1 MQGRGKERKTSNISP
16 EGSEKHSFPRL
27 FASWAKK
34 RVRDE
39 REGREEG
46 ASFSAKTTSPV
57 PVLDTT
63 FTRRGWSIRERK
75 RVAVWT
81 RGGRKSGNG
90 GSKARNDSRLW
101 RVGSGSEDI
110 SSSPFHPVVDPDRRR
125 VRWPSVGGR
134 SGKNGWTETAVSSP
148 TPPTWQDRR
157 PCLLPNY
164 ERERIRRASS
174 PSRKR
179 ERRAEM
185 PWDDAGREGGGAR

>member
-81 RGGRKSGNG
+81 RGGRKSRNG

-125 VRWPSVGGR
+125 VRWPSVGR
-134 SGKNGWTETAVSSP
+134 RGKNGWTETAVSSP

>member
-1 MQGRGKERKTSNISP
+1 MKNTRFRDFSRVGRKNGCATNEKGGRKGPVSRQKPHPPFLCSIRLSRGGVGRSASVRGSPFGRG
-16 EGSEKHSFPRL
+16 
-27 FASWAKK
+27 
-34 RVRDE
+34 
-39 REGREEG
+39 
-46 ASFSAKTTSPV
+46 
-57 PVLDTT
+57 
-63 FTRRGWSIRERK
+63 
-75 RVAVWT
+75 
-81 RGGRKSGNG
+81 GGRKSGNG

-125 VRWPSVGGR
+125 VRWPSVGR
-134 SGKNGWTETAVSSP
+134 RGKNGWTETAVSSP